1 MKSRV
6 SRLSLSLVLLMAFG
20 AMGQNMTFPPNEPAG
35 IMFFTGSWK
44 DVLAEARHQNKPVF
58 VDLYTSWCP
67 PCKRMAKEA
76 FPNPKVGAKFNVHF
90 INYQFDAE
98 RGEGVQVA
106 KQYAVSSYPTA
117 LYIAPNGALVH
128 RAVGY
133 SGIDGMLDVADKMLA
148 TPQLRPT
155 VAKGDKDYASGR
167 RDAAFLKKYLATRQ
181 SLNRSTN
188 DVLDAYLDALPK
200 TELATNEMV
209 SFVAGAIQSSATK
222 AFDYLIKNRSGF
234 QTSDP
239 AKQNQTI
246 TISDALS
253 RALNSD
259 FRLASATNNE
269 VLLETVIANSERNTA
284 SANPLLI
291 REEAQQQEAANDYRL
306 KFLKK
311 TQNIVK

>member
-1 MKSRV
+1 MQSHV
-6 SRLSLSLVLLMAFG
+6 SRLSLVIILFMTFG
-20 AMGQNMTFPPNEPAG
+20 AVGQNITFPPDESAG
-35 IMFFTGSWK
+35 ILFFTGSWK
-44 DVLAEARHQNKPVF
+44 DILAEAKRQQKPVF
-58 VDLYTSWCP
+58 VDFYTSWCP

-117 LYIAPNGALVH
+117 LYIAPNGTLVH

-133 SGIDGMLDVADKMLA
+133 SGINGMLDVADKMLA

-155 VAKGDKDYASGR
+155 VAKGDKDYANGR
-167 RDAAFLKKYLATRQ
+167 RDATFLRKYLATRQ
-181 SLNRSTN
+181 SLNRPTN

-200 TELATNEMV
+200 AELATNATM
-209 SFVAGAIQSSATK
+209 SFVAEAILSSATK
-222 AFDYLIKNRSGF
+222 AFDYMIKNRSGF
-234 QTSDP
+234 PTSGP
-239 AKQNQTI
+239 AKQSQTI
-246 TISDALS
+246 PISDALS
-253 RALNSD
+253 RALDND

-284 SANPLLI
+284 SANPSMV
-291 REEAQQQEAANDYRL
+291 REEAQQQEAANNYRL
-306 KFLKK
+306 KFLKQ
-311 TQNIVK
+311 TQNLVK